1 MKKLLIA
8 LLSIIVF
15 GAAVVAKTSAF
26 EGELNLSGTSVVCKG
41 SSVWHE
47 SRYRVI
53 GRCEGL
59 VYPYETQYEY
69 YTLWAHDAA
78 RDTYVRI
85 DDVDRGYFEGDVN
98 SAFDKILITAE
109 TDGGPR
115 RPSDKTVAT
124 GSVDKFAFD
133 KSVVTQTE
141 PAKTITETTPDSNK
155 SMTVQS
161 ATNKATTTTS
171 SGSVVG
177 RIITSL
183 LVILL
188 IVVGVVIA
196 GSLLFRSRGSVSH

>member
-8 LLSIIVF
+8 LLSLAVF
-15 GAAVVAKTSAF
+15 VAVVSSKAQAF
-26 EGELNLSGTSVVCKG
+26 EGELTLSGADVSCKG

-69 YTLWAHDAA
+69 YTLWAHDVS
-78 RDTYVRI
+78 RDAYVRI

-98 SAFDKILITAE
+98 SAFDKLLITAE

-124 GSVDKFAFD
+124 GSINKFAFD
-133 KSVVTQTE
+133 KSEVVQTDT
-141 PAKTITETTPDSNK
+141 KNTVTEATTDANK
-155 SMTVQS
+155 SMTVQTT
-161 ATNKATTTTS
+161 TNKATTAS
-171 SGSVVG
+171 SAGSVAG

-188 IVVGVVIA
+188 VVVGIVIA

>member
-1 MKKLLIA
+1 MKKLLII
-8 LLSIIVF
+8 LLSLFVF
-15 GAAVVAKTSAF
+15 VAASSSKSHAY
-26 EGELNLSGTSVVCKG
+26 EGELNLTGTSVACKG

-69 YTLWAHDAA
+69 YTLWAHDVS
-78 RDTYVRI
+78 RDAYVRI
-85 DDVDRGYFEGDVN
+85 DDVDRGYFEGDMN
-98 SAFDKILITAE
+98 SAFDKLLITAE

-124 GSVDKFAFD
+124 GSINKFSFD
-133 KSVVTQTE
+133 KSQVVQVE
-141 PAKTITETTPDSNK
+141 SKTTVAETTTDTNK
-155 SMTVQS
+155 SMTVQTPT
-161 ATNKATTTTS
+161 AKTTAS
-171 SGSVVG
+171 NAGSVVG

-188 IVVGVVIA
+188 VVVGIVIA